1 MAVVA
6 IRLVRGFGLIAL
18 FLAAA
23 MFGIASGVILAF
35 VGDLPQISALDNY
48 SPSTITR
55 VLGRDGSVVGEFAT
69 ERREVITDG
78 QIPLVLRQA
87 IIAAEDADFNR
98 HIGFQPTRM
107 VWAAYRDLTASGRTP
122 GRSTLTQQ
130 IARNLFQD
138 TIGFRRNPNA
148 WVDLTGWER
157 KIKEALVAVQIERRY
172 TKEEIFTMYC
182 NQIYWGHGAYGVQ
195 AAARLY
201 FDKSA
206 TDLSLDEA
214 AMLAGI
220 IQSPERQ
227 SPFVNMQAAMRRR
240 TYALDRMAAEGF
252 ISSDEAAAARARP
265 IATSGAPVGGALT
278 LAPHFI
284 ETIRQQLQ
292 ERYGAKA
299 IYESGLT
306 VRTGLD
312 PVLQRTATEVLD
324 RELRRLDRL
333 AGYRRPDRNLVD
345 ERVDLATFRVPRWSR
360 PPVIGDV
367 VPALVLGLEDGT
379 IRVRAGVWEGTI
391 GPAGYAWTN
400 RGATVLARRGDLI
413 EVRVMRR
420 MDDAKTFEGTLEQTP
435 SIEGAVVAIENRTG
449 QILAMVGGHSFA
461 RSQFNRA
468 TQALRQ
474 VGSTFKP
481 FVYAAAIDRGYT
493 ATSLIEDNPVSY
505 SAGAGQPPWQ
515 PQNYDR
521 EYLGQVMLRDAL
533 AGSRNIPTIRLM
545 DALGPAQVIG
555 TAKRMGIT
563 SRLPEYLPVAIG
575 AAEATLIEMTSAYS
589 AFANQGVRVAPLGY
603 LQVIDR
609 DGNLLEE
616 QSPAPR
622 DALRADTAYVMAHLL
637 QGAVQHGTAAKAQ
650 VLNWPVG
657 GKTGTT
663 DDYTDAWFI
672 GFDPDITL
680 GVWVGRDQKKPIGYN
695 QTGTAA
701 ALPIWIDIM
710 KPWVERRRAELA
722 EPPVYERP
730 SNVIMVMTSKGL
742 EAFIAG
748 TEPGIR

>member
-1 MAVVA
+1 MPVVTIRIVRSFGVVA
-6 IRLVRGFGLIAL
+6 L
-18 FLAAA
+18 FVAAA
-23 MFGIASGVILAF
+23 LFGIASGVILAF

-48 SPSTITR
+48 APSTITR
-55 VLGRDGSVVGEFAT
+55 VLGRDGSVIGEFAT
-69 ERREVITDG
+69 ERREVVTNA
-78 QIPLVLRQA
+78 QIPNVVKQA
-87 IIAAEDADFNR
+87 IMAAEDADFHQ

-107 VWAAYRDLTASGRTP
+107 AWAVYRDLTATGRTP

-130 IARNLFQD
+130 IARNLFQES
-138 TIGFRRNPNA
+138 IGFRRDPDA

-157 KIKEALVAVQIERRY
+157 KIKEALVALQIERRY
-172 TKEEIFTMYC
+172 TKDEIFTMYC

-195 AAARLY
+195 AASRLY
-201 FDKSA
+201 FDKSVG
-206 TDLSLDEA
+206 DLNLDEA
-214 AMLAGI
+214 ALLAGI

-227 SPFVNMQAAMRRR
+227 SPFVNMQAALQRRG
-240 TYALDRMAAEGF
+240 YALDRMAAEGF
-252 ISSDEAAAARARP
+252 IKPDEAAAAKGRA
-265 IATSGAPVGGALT
+265 IVTSGAPLGVPT
-278 LAPHFI
+278 LAPYFT

-292 ERYGAKA
+292 ETYGAKA

-312 PVLQRTATEVLD
+312 PMLQRAANEVLD

-333 AGYRRPDRNLVD
+333 GGYRRPARNLVAEKID
-345 ERVDLATFRVPRWSR
+345 PATFKPPRFSR
-360 PPVIGDV
+360 APAVGDV
-367 VPALVLGLEDGT
+367 IPAVVLGIDGGN
-379 IRVRAGVWEGTI
+379 IRIRTGPWEGTI
-391 GPAGYAWTN
+391 APSGYAWT
-400 RGATVLARRGDLI
+400 RRAATALVRRGDVI
-413 EVRVMRR
+413 EMRVISRT
-420 MDDAKTFEGTLEQTP
+420 DATHALEGSLEQTP
-435 SIEGAVVAIENRTG
+435 AVEGAVVAIENRTG
-449 QILAMVGGHSFA
+449 QILAMVGGQSFA
-461 RSQFNRA
+461 KSQFNRA

-481 FVYAAAIDRGYT
+481 FVYTAAIDRGYT

-505 SAGAGQPPWQ
+505 PAGPGQPPWQ

-521 EYLGQVMLRDAL
+521 EFHGQVMLRDAL

-589 AFANQGVRVAPLGY
+589 AFANQGVRVTPLSY
-603 LQVIDR
+603 LQVTDR
-609 DGNLLEE
+609 DGNVLEE
-616 QSPAPR
+616 QRPAPR

-637 QGAVQHGTAAKAQ
+637 QGAVQHGTATRAQ
-650 VLNWPVG
+650 VLDWPVG

-672 GFDPDITL
+672 GFDPEITL
-680 GVWVGRDQKKPIGYN
+680 GVWVGRDVKKPIGPG

-701 ALPIWIDIM
+701 ALPIWVDIM
-710 KPWVERRRAELA
+710 KPWVERRRAELP
-722 EPPVYERP
+722 EPPSFERP
-730 SNVIMVMTSKGL
+730 NNVIMVMTSKGL

>member
-1 MAVVA
+1 MALVSF
-6 IRLVRGFGLIAL
+6 RLVRGFGLAAL
-18 FLAAA
+18 FIAAA
-23 MFGIASGVILAF
+23 FFGIASGVILAY

-48 SPSTITR
+48 APSTITR

-69 ERREVITDG
+69 ERREVISHG
-78 QIPLVLRQA
+78 QIPVVLKQA
-87 IIAAEDADFNR
+87 ILAAEDADFNR
-98 HIGFQPTRM
+98 HIGFEPTRM
-107 VWAAYRDLTASGRTP
+107 IWAVYRDVTAKGRTP

-130 IARNLFQD
+130 IARNLFQE
-138 TIGFRRNPNA
+138 TIGFRRDPDA

-157 KIKEALVAVQIERRY
+157 KIKEALVALQIERRY
-172 TKEEIFTMYC
+172 TKDEIFTMYC

-195 AAARLY
+195 AASRLY
-201 FDKSA
+201 FDKPVGEI
-206 TDLSLDEA
+206 TLDEA
-214 AMLAGI
+214 ALLAGI

-227 SPFVNMQAAMRRR
+227 SPFVNMPSAQRRR
-240 TYALDRMAAEGF
+240 AYALDRMAVEGF
-252 ISSDEAAAARARP
+252 ITPEEAAAAKARP
-265 IATSGAPVGGALT
+265 IVTTGAPPAAVS
-278 LAPHFI
+278 LAPYFI
-284 ETIRQQLQ
+284 ETVRQQLQ

-312 PVLQRTATEVLD
+312 PLLQRTANEVLD

-333 AGYRRPDRNLVD
+333 SGYRRAARNLVD
-345 ERVDLATFRVPRWSR
+345 EKIDPATFKRPRFSR
-360 PPVIGDV
+360 APVVGDV
-367 VPALVLGLEDGT
+367 VPAVVLGVEGST
-379 IRVRAGVWEGTI
+379 VRIRAGAWEGTI
-391 GPAGYAWTN
+391 GPAGYAWT
-400 RGATVLARRGDLI
+400 RRTATAVVRRGDLI
-413 EVRVMRR
+413 ETRVMSRT
-420 MDDAKTFEGTLEQTP
+420 DAARTFEGSLEQTP
-435 SIEGAVVAIENRTG
+435 AIEGAVVAIDNRTG
-449 QILAMVGGHSFA
+449 QILAMIGGQSFA

-481 FVYAAAIDRGYT
+481 FVYTTAIDRGYT

-505 SAGAGQPPWQ
+505 RAGAGQPLWQ

-521 EYLGQVMLRDAL
+521 EFLGQVMLRDAL

-563 SRLPEYLPVAIG
+563 SPLPEYLPVAIG

-589 AFANQGVRVAPLGY
+589 AFANQGVRVTPLTY
-603 LQVIDR
+603 LQVTDR
-609 DGNLLEE
+609 DGNVLEE
-616 QSPAPR
+616 QRPALR
-622 DALRADTAYVMAHLL
+622 DALRADTAFVMAHLL
-637 QGAVQHGTAAKAQ
+637 QGAVQHGTAGRAR
-650 VLNWPVG
+650 VLDWPVG

-680 GVWVGRDQKKPIGYN
+680 GVWVGRDVKKPIGPG

-710 KPWVERRRAELA
+710 KPWVERRRAELP
-722 EPPVYERP
+722 EPPVFERP